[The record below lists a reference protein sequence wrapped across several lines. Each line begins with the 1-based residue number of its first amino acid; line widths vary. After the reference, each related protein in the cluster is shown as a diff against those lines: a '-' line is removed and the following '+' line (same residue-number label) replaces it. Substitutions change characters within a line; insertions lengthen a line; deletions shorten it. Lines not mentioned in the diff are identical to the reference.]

1 MEAVKSAHRALL
13 ILELLTTMER
23 AATFTEISERLEL
36 PRSSL
41 SGLLST
47 MTDAS
52 WLRLDPE
59 TRSYRLGIRVMEAG
73 NAYVRAVDLPS
84 RARPIMKNVLDQMD
98 ETVQLAVLDGR
109 FNVYIAKLEG
119 HQALRLASEVGRR
132 LPAHA
137 TGLGK
142 VMLAYLSDAELNAR
156 FHGIQLE
163 VYTKN
168 TLATF
173 AALRAELTRIRSLG
187 FGVDNEE
194 YSVGVRCVAAP
205 VRDHTGAVVSG
216 ISVSVPLIRFDRER
230 RARARELVVAAAAQ
244 LSMELGYDPESQEH
258 LHAL

>member
-1 MEAVKSAHRALL
+1 MEAVKSASRALL
-13 ILELLTTMER
+13 ILELLTTLESP
-23 AATFTEISERLEL
+23 ATFTEISERLEL

-52 WLRLDPE
+52 WLRLDPQ
-59 TRSYRLGIRVMEAG
+59 TRAYQLGIKVMEAG
-73 NAYVRAVDLPS
+73 NSYLRAVDLPT
-84 RARPIMKNVLDQMD
+84 RAIPIMKTVCDQMD

-119 HQALRLASEVGRR
+119 NQALRLASEVGRR

-142 VMLAYLSDAELNAR
+142 VMLAHLGEADLRSR
-156 FHGIQLE
+156 FHDVELE
-163 VYTKN
+163 VYTRN
-168 TLATF
+168 TVSSF
-173 AALRAELTRIRSLG
+173 AALQKELARIRSSG

-205 VRDHTGAVVSG
+205 VRDRTGVVVTAM
-216 ISVSVPLIRFDRER
+216 SVSVPLIRFDRDR

-244 LSMELGYDPESQEH
+244 LSAELGYDPDAQDDH
-258 LHAL
+258 HDV

>member
-1 MEAVKSAHRALL
+1 MEAVKSAQRALQ
-13 ILELLTTMER
+13 ILELLTTVEHP
-23 AATFTEISERLEL
+23 ATFTEISDRLEL

-47 MTDAS
+47 MTDAG
-52 WLRLDPE
+52 WLTLDQH
-59 TRSYRLGIRVMEAG
+59 TRAYRLGIRVMEAG
-73 NAYVRAVDLPS
+73 NSYLRSVDLPT
-84 RARPIMKNVLDQMD
+84 RAAPIMRTVRDQMD

-142 VMLAYLSDAELNAR
+142 VMLAHLSETDLRSR
-156 FHGIQLE
+156 FHDVTLE
-163 VYTKN
+163 VYTKH
-168 TLATF
+168 TLSSF
-173 AALRAELTRIRSLG
+173 SALMKELARIRSVG

-205 VRDHTGAVVSG
+205 VRDHTGAVVTA

-230 RARARELVVAAAAQ
+230 RARARELIIVAAAQ
-244 LSMELGYDPESQEH
+244 LSAELGYDPD
-258 LHAL
+258 ALEVDRAQ

>member
-13 ILELLTTMER
+13 ILELLTRLESP
-23 AATFTEISERLEL
+23 ATFTEISERLGV

-47 MTDAS
+47 MTDAN
-52 WLRLDPE
+52 WLRLDPQ
-59 TRSYRLGIRVMEAG
+59 TRAYRLGIRVMEAG
-73 NAYVRAVDLPS
+73 NAYLRSVDLPG
-84 RARPIMKNVLDQMD
+84 RAAPYMRTVRDHMD

-119 HQALRLASEVGRR
+119 KQALRLASEVGRR

-142 VMLAYLSDAELNAR
+142 VMLAHLSEADLRAR
-156 FHGIQLE
+156 FRGVTLE

-168 TLATF
+168 TIATF
-173 AALRAELTRIRSLG
+173 AALQAELARIRSVG

-205 VRDHTGAVVSG
+205 VRDHTGAVVTAM
-216 ISVSVPLIRFDRER
+216 SVSVPLIRFDRER

-244 LSMELGYDPESQEH
+244 LSTELGYDPESQEH

>member
-1 MEAVKSAHRALL
+1 
-13 ILELLTTMER
+13 
-23 AATFTEISERLEL
+23 
-36 PRSSL
+36 
-41 SGLLST
+41 
-47 MTDAS
+47 
-52 WLRLDPE
+52 
-59 TRSYRLGIRVMEAG
+59 MEAG
-73 NAYVRAVDLPS
+73 NAYLRAVDLPT
-84 RARPIMKNVLDQMD
+84 RAIPIMKTVCDQMD

-119 HQALRLASEVGRR
+119 NQALRLASEVGRR

-142 VMLAYLSDAELNAR
+142 VMLAYLGDADLRSR
-156 FHGIQLE
+156 FRDVELE

-168 TLATF
+168 TLASF
-173 AALRAELTRIRSLG
+173 AALQKELARIRTLG

-205 VRDHTGAVVSG
+205 VRDHTGVVVTA

-230 RARARELVVAAAAQ
+230 RARARELVLTAAAQ
-244 LSMELGYDPESQEH
+244 LSAELGYDPDSQED

>member
-1 MEAVKSAHRALL
+1 LEAVKSASRALS
-13 ILELLTTMER
+13 ILELLTTLEGP
-23 AATFTEISERLEL
+23 ATFTEISERLDL

-52 WLRLDPE
+52 WLRLDPQ
-59 TRSYRLGIRVMEAG
+59 TRAYRLGIRVMEAG
-73 NAYVRAVDLPS
+73 NAYLRAVDLPT
-84 RARPIMKNVLDQMD
+84 RAIPIMKTICDQMD

-119 HQALRLASEVGRR
+119 NQALRLASEVGRR

-142 VMLAYLSDAELNAR
+142 VMLAYLPESDLRAR
-156 FHGIQLE
+156 FHDVELE

-173 AALRAELTRIRSLG
+173 AALQKELARIRSLG

-205 VRDHTGAVVSG
+205 VRDHTGVVVTAM
-216 ISVSVPLIRFDRER
+216 SVSVPLIRFDRER

-244 LSMELGYDPESQEH
+244 LSAELGYDPESREDQDGF
-258 LHAL
+258 